1 MPPKGLWLLA
11 RPDYYS
17 VVLARMASECFLHFL
32 TPVRLTSLHVKL
44 YKPFFVL
51 RDKGESSSRI
61 MFKWTEE
68 MEEQLIALVEDRP
81 PLYNITLQGYSK
93 RNRKDQ
99 LWREIESELHLSGN
113 ISYFCRTCNQCIST
127 TMHGK
132 QDLKI
137 VKRSLNVV
145 RLGRKSL

>member
-1 MPPKGLWLLA
+1 MHLKHII
-11 RPDYYS
+11 RPHCCFT
-17 VVLARMASECFLHFL
+17 VWALRASEFFLHFL
-32 TPVRLTSLHVKL
+32 TPVGLTSLHTML
-44 YKPFFVL
+44 YKPFFVPGV
-51 RDKGESSSRI
+51 KGESSSRV
-61 MFKWTEE
+61 MAKWTEE
-68 MEEQLIALVEDRP
+68 MEEQLIALVEERP